1 MRTSGDAAEA
11 IEFHWDC
18 DEYCCDV
25 HDVHVSPAL
34 SSVTY
39 LGDCGAPTLVLAV
52 PSPHRASHDLAAA
65 HGPIAAGTLSY
76 PRVRATGLQPQAS
89 AAHARLPLTRA
100 PLCGVVRPAQAGK
113 HLVFDGRL
121 LHGAVPTQTW
131 LRVRLRVSR
140 NPSPNHSPSPS
151 PNPNPNPNPSPSPNP
166 NPNQV
171 PLALYDALPTGPRI
185 ALEPGMDQAHP

>member
-1 MRTSGDAAEA
+1 MAAASLAVPTEPAPSPSQPLLPPPSPPAAIAPTHRPSSPATLSRHGQVRTSGDAAEA

-65 HGPIAAGTLSY
+65 HGPIEAGTLSY

-89 AAHARLPLTRA
+89 AAHARLLLTRA
-100 PLCGVVRPAQAGK
+100 PRALRRRASTWSSTAGCCTA
-113 HLVFDGRL
+113 R
-121 LHGAVPTQTW
+121 
-131 LRVRLRVSR
+131 RSSSSR
-140 NPSPNHSPSPS
+140 RAATSRRTF
-151 PNPNPNPNPSPSPNP
+151 
-166 NPNQV
+166 
-171 PLALYDALPTGPRI
+171 A
-185 ALEPGMDQAHP
+185 